1 MQQIV
6 GLYTSKSDKV
16 KNANLLL
23 QHESKTEDTL
33 KQYYQNI
40 ANIAAGPQVSLVVHE
55 RMKGYIASVFMVER
69 YSTIHKQAGGK
80 NKKKKKGKDD
90 EEKKG
95 DQPLD
100 HAIAPVE

>member
-80 NKKKKKGKDD
+80 NKKKKKGKDE